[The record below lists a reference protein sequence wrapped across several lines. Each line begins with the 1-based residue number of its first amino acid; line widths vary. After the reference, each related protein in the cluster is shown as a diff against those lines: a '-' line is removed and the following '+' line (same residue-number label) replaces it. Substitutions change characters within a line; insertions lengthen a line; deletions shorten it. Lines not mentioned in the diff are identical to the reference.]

1 VTTDFEK
8 GTTKALR
15 EMDLW
20 LEVELQFEDSD
31 AKDLR
36 FELLSVAVRS
46 VWALRGSLL
55 FTQITVFT

>member
-1 VTTDFEK
+1 
-8 GTTKALR
+8 
-15 EMDLW
+15 MDLW